1 MRYDNGRWRFF
12 KYTCLLWDAD
22 MRYDNGRWRF
32 FKFNGQ
38 TKWVEQLPTSE
49 TRQEPIIFL
58 LNE

>member
-1 MRYDNGRWRFF
+1 MQYSMN
-12 KYTCLLWDAD
+12 TCLLWDAD

>member
-1 MRYDNGRWRFF
+1 
-12 KYTCLLWDAD
+12 

-49 TRQEPIIFL
+49 TRQKPIIFL